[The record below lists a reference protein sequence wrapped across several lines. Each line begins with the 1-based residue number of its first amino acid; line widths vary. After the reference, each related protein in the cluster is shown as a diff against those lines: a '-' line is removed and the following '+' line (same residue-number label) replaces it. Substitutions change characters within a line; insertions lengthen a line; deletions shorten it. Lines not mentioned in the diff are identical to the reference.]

1 MVPHERHSGS
11 HVVIKS
17 SDPDEQSILEAAAI
31 AAYFSKAKDSGSVP
45 VDYTKIRHVKKPNG
59 AKPGFVTYDSQH
71 TVFVTPDAD
80 LVIRLKK

>member
-1 MVPHERHSGS
+1 M
-11 HVVIKS
+11 
-17 SDPDEQSILEAAAI
+17 EAATI
-31 AAYFSKAKDSGSVP
+31 AAYFSKAKDSSSVP

-80 LVIRLKK
+80 TVIKLKKAEPHKEKPEHLYALAYFFLLT